1 MLYIQSSRQLGLSEN
16 LKYSFTNILE
26 NIAKLNELIIIS
38 AFNDEGHFQYQLI
51 ITKLNLVLYIFNYIQ
66 NNFSSN

>member
-16 LKYSFTNILE
+16 LKYSFTNILK
-26 NIAKLNELIIIS
+26 NIAKLNELIIS

-51 ITKLNLVLYIFNYIQ
+51 ITKLNLVLYIFTYIQ